1 MNAPNTCRFPA
12 AIVLALCAAVG
23 ARTAPAAP
31 RAPGAAPEW
40 TSALAWLEQRIDA
53 PEPSGIEAFGSAVA
67 VQGDTAFVA
76 APKHPQDGPSG
87 GQGVVYVYR
96 RVDGAWTLAQSLT
109 ADDAAPGEEFGNAI
123 ALQGSTAMIAMH
135 YAAIGGLAQA
145 GAVYVFRYDGSQW
158 LQAQKLVA
166 DTPQL
171 VANFGDSIALDGDTA
186 VIGASN
192 ERGAAQEPS
201 VGAAYVFGADANGTW
216 TQAQR
221 LASGD
226 AHHWDL
232 FGIAVG
238 LAGDTIMVGV
248 SQETW
253 IDQNSGP
260 GPGAVRVFTRSAGTW
275 SESDVLHADDGIDG
289 DYFGEMLA
297 FDGQTL
303 VVGAPA
309 VSNYQGAAYVYTR
322 EGQNWTQRQKLVA
335 TEAEDNAFFARS
347 LALVGDRLALGAP
360 GATAGEVPFAGAA
373 YLFEAVDGT
382 WAQSERFTASDAML
396 ADYLGFAVG
405 LVDGEHLIAG
415 APHDF
420 DDGQGL
426 SGALYAYA
434 ADTIFVDGF
443 EGGR

>member
-1 MNAPNTCRFPA
+1 MNAPNRRRFA
-12 AIVLALCAAVG
+12 AILLAVCVPVF
-23 ARTAPAAP
+23 ARTASAAP
-31 RAPGAAPEW
+31 TDPHAPGW
-40 TSALAWLEQRIDA
+40 TAALAWVEQKIGA
-53 PEPSGIEAFGSAVA
+53 PEPAGIEAFGSAVA
-67 VQGDTAFVA
+67 VQGDTAFVS

-87 GQGVVYVYR
+87 GQGIVYVYR
-96 RVDGAWTLAQSLT
+96 YVDGAWTLVQSLT

-123 ALQGSTAMIAMH
+123 ALQGSIAMIAMH
-135 YAAIGGLAQA
+135 NAAIGGLAQA

-158 LQAQKLVA
+158 VQAQKLVA
-166 DTPQL
+166 DAPLL

-186 VIGASN
+186 VIGAGN

-201 VGAAYVFGADANGTW
+201 VGAAYVFTADANGTW

-221 LASGD
+221 LASSD
-226 AHHWDL
+226 PHHWDQ

-253 IDQNSGP
+253 VDQNSGP

-275 SESDVLHADDGIDG
+275 SESGVLRADDGVDG

-309 VSNYQGAAYVYTR
+309 VGSYQGAAYVFAR
-322 EGQNWTQRQKLVA
+322 SGADWTQRQKLVA
-335 TEAEDNAFFARS
+335 AEAEENAFFARS
-347 LALVGDRLALGAP
+347 LALAGDRLALGAP
-360 GATAGEVPFAGAA
+360 GATAGETPFAGAA
-373 YLFEAVDGT
+373 YLFASSGGT
-382 WAQSERFTASDAML
+382 WAQSARLTASDAML

-405 LVDGEHLIAG
+405 LVDGEHLVAG

-426 SGALYAYA
+426 SGAFYAFA
-434 ADTIFVDGF
+434 ADSIFVDGF
-443 EGGR
+443 EGSP